1 MIAVQRL
8 WMTSEIPAIADLIDR
23 KITAERASRPD
34 ALGIFATKMLETDD
48 PDAEFAYWAREYVGK
63 PGRDT
68 RRACIARL
76 MAAFGITDRP
86 QFKKWL
92 RAKGIVLSND

>member
-1 MIAVQRL
+1 
-8 WMTSEIPAIADLIDR
+8 MTSEIPAIAHLIDR
-23 KITAERASRPD
+23 RVTSERASRPD
-34 ALGIFATKMLETDD
+34 VLGMLATKMLETDD

-63 PGRDT
+63 PGQDT
-68 RRACIARL
+68 RRACITRL

-92 RAKGIVLSND
+92 RAKSIVLSND